1 MRHEE
6 DNLVTSLCFNLGA
19 CFHLMWRI
27 FSSVFNRLRLG
38 CTKSSSESSVS
49 SSFSLVS
56 KAWSASGVSGKVC
69 PGNIPRSFSSKHWL
83 TASPDIAISEPTCQ
97 KRRGWEWWEKSDNAG
112 RGCENTVKREE
123 GTGRSGRKT
132 RRNEDTDLELVN
144 TLDGRLALAQRCTR
158 ASSWPLPLWLQEAFL
173 IIWGPNC
180 NEEDRC
186 CTVKGLSLHAGNNKR
201 LFGMITTRLR

>member
-56 KAWSASGVSGKVC
+56 KAWSASGLSGKVC
-69 PGNIPRSFSSKHWL
+69 PGNISRSFSSKHWL
-83 TASPDIAISEPTCQ
+83 TASPDIAISDPTCQ
-97 KRRGWEWWEKSDNAG
+97 KRRGWEWWEKSDNVG

-158 ASSWPLPLWLQEAFL
+158 DILLAPPTVAPRGISYNLGSKLQR
-173 IIWGPNC
+173 G
-180 NEEDRC
+180 RQ
-186 CTVKGLSLHAGNNKR
+186 VLHC
-201 LFGMITTRLR
+201 